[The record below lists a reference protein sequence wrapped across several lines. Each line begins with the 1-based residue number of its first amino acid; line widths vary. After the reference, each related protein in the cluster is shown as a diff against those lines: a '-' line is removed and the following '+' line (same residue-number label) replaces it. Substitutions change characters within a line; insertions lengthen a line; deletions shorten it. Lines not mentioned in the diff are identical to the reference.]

1 MTIAARSILPALLFL
16 ASSLALA
23 QMPPSLVSPA
33 QGDTG
38 VPTATTLDWSD
49 AAGASVYHCQLSDDS
64 TFAGTFL
71 DDSLVSGTTRM
82 IDGLSVST
90 RYYWRVRSGNGA
102 SYGGWS
108 VRRSFLTAATPT
120 TRVRVRS
127 AWNLVSIPSRTI
139 DPRVSVQ
146 FPDAVSQAYR
156 FDPSGGYQAEDT
168 LVPGAGYW
176 LKFADSAAVP
186 VTGAPVTRDTVILVA
201 GWNLVGAIAVA
212 QPTALVQTLPSGILS
227 SAFFAYAS
235 GYAEATTLLPGQAY
249 WVKAAAPGILILSS
263 SAAMAVTHTGEAT
276 YYTFADGS
284 GNCMFPATPE
294 DLMVGAMNQTDYDN
308 SNICGSCA
316 TITGPDGT
324 IDVRIVDR
332 CPECAP
338 GDIDLSPEAFA
349 LIARIELGR
358 VPISWHLR
366 PCPVTG
372 PIEYHFKD
380 GANQWWTA
388 VQIRNH
394 RNPIATFEYQVSP
407 GLWKE
412 VPRVSYNYFVEGA
425 GMGPGPY
432 TFRVTDIFGNIL
444 TDTGIPLVPDGSVT
458 GTGQF
463 P

>member
-1 MTIAARSILPALLFL
+1 M
-16 ASSLALA
+16 
-23 QMPPSLVSPA
+23 V
-33 QGDTG
+33 
-38 VPTATTLDWSD
+38 
-49 AAGASVYHCQLSDDS
+49 H
-64 TFAGTFL
+64 
-71 DDSLVSGTTRM
+71 
-82 IDGLSVST
+82 
-90 RYYWRVRSGNGA
+90 
-102 SYGGWS
+102 
-108 VRRSFLTAATPT
+108 
-120 TRVRVRS
+120 VRS
-127 AWNLVSIPSRTI
+127 AWNLVSLPSVAA
-139 DPRVSVQ
+139 DPRASTQ
-146 FPDAVSQAYR
+146 FPTAVSQAYR
-156 FDPSGGYQAEDT
+156 FDPAGGYQAKDT
-168 LVPGAGYW
+168 LVPGEGYW
-176 LKFADSAAVP
+176 LKFSDSASVP
-186 VTGAPVTRDTVILVA
+186 ITGAPVRRDTIALVA
-201 GWNLVGAIAVA
+201 GWNLVGSIAAA
-212 QPTALVQTLPSGILS
+212 QPTALVQTVPSGILAS
-227 SAFFAYAS
+227 SFFAYAS

-249 WVKAAAPGILILSS
+249 WVKAGAPGLLILSS
-263 SAAMAVTHTGEAT
+263 NSAMAVTHTGEAT

-284 GNCMFPATPE
+284 GNCMFPATPS

-338 GDIDLSPEAFA
+338 GDIDLSPDAFA

-394 RNPIATFEYQVSP
+394 KNPIATFEFEVRP

-412 VPRVSYNYFVEGA
+412 VPRVSYNYFVEAG

-432 TFRVTDIFGNIL
+432 TFRVRDIFGNML